1 MLLSPM
7 TRSSTGLNTSRTSR
21 FESNHVPETSKLSE
35 PNEGAQ
41 RPPKVVASRG
51 PSPSWP
57 GLRSLFPVKKAN
69 SCEFSMNL
77 YGDGIVW
84 PATGEFA
91 TAMENKIDTVANL
104 RSGMEACSQS
114 GCWELTTGTRSNTF
128 SKRLAAPSQ
137 AAKLVLSTPS
147 VEDRFSMMI
156 VRSRRLRFPWVVCIL
171 CLLFAVGEFAEGQ
184 SATLTTEE
192 NFRAQQNGTLLGQLR
207 AGMSLEVL
215 ELTEDWVQFDLDGWV
230 WNQSLQVINRGRF
243 DLVVSVQGGENIR
256 GGPGGEILGHLE
268 EGTVLESVE
277 RVTDWARVRRRA
289 WVWRRSVALFGGDP
303 SGGSEERSGFT
314 VSSSV
319 GDGGEWALGGR
330 ADAPILSAPDGDT
343 LAISASS
350 ANLRILARE
359 GNWARVRLE
368 GWIWLPQDADEGAG
382 ASVRTDVTLE
392 SVAAAP
398 DDYRGEV
405 LQWDLQFIS
414 LERAEEIRTDFY
426 ATEPFLL
433 TRMTDGDQA
442 FVYVAVPPE
451 RLAEA
456 QRLNTLERIRV
467 LGRVRTG
474 SARLT
479 GSPILE
485 LLSVER
491 IP

>member
-1 MLLSPM
+1 
-7 TRSSTGLNTSRTSR
+7 
-21 FESNHVPETSKLSE
+21 
-35 PNEGAQ
+35 
-41 RPPKVVASRG
+41 
-51 PSPSWP
+51 
-57 GLRSLFPVKKAN
+57 
-69 SCEFSMNL
+69 
-77 YGDGIVW
+77 
-84 PATGEFA
+84 
-91 TAMENKIDTVANL
+91 
-104 RSGMEACSQS
+104 
-114 GCWELTTGTRSNTF
+114 
-128 SKRLAAPSQ
+128 
-137 AAKLVLSTPS
+137 
-147 VEDRFSMMI
+147 MMI
-156 VRSRRLRFPWVVCIL
+156 VRSRRLRFPWVVCFL
-171 CLLFAVGEFAEGQ
+171 CLLFAVGEFVEGQ

-230 WNQSLQVINRGRF
+230 WTQSLQVINRGRF

-426 ATEPFLL
+426 VNEPFLL
-433 TRMTDGDQA
+433 TRMGDGGQG
-442 FVYVAVPPE
+442 FVYVAIPPE
-451 RLAEA
+451 RLEEA
-456 QRLNTLERIRV
+456 QGLNPLERIRV

-485 LLSVER
+485 LFSLER